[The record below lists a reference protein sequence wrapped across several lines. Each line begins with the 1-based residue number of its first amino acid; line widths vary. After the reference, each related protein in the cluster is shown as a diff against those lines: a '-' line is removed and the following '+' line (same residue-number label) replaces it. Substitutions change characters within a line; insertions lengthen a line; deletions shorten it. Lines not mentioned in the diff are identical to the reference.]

1 MNINQLKDECNGL
14 FERAINMLEKY
25 ADPNEICKLLLEAAS
40 LLVEIGK
47 NSPSDKAKCDSK
59 AKMEP
64 FFPLNPKNR
73 FRLMQ
78 LSIF

>member
-47 NSPSDKAKCDSK
+47 FNGIRKDIHARR
-59 AKMEP
+59 
-64 FFPLNPKNR
+64 FFDIHFILRIRLFKFIFQLN
-73 FRLMQ
+73 
-78 LSIF
+78 